1 MSIRHGLLALLERGP
16 RYGSQLRTEFESRT
30 GSTWPLNVGQVYTT
44 LSRLERD
51 GMVAQDGEDT
61 AGHAL
66 YAITDSGRAELRTW
80 FARPVDRTSPARDE
94 LAIKLAMAVGA
105 PGVDIRHVIQS
116 QRRHTVQAMQDYTR
130 LKAQA
135 LVAVESGGA
144 RERDDVAWL
153 LVLEQLIFQT
163 EAEARWL
170 DHCEARLIRL
180 STLDGHTAT
189 DTALGS
195 DTDTGTG
202 TGLGTNAG
210 GRADLG
216 TGTGTTTGAT
226 GSAAPVSAVSPPP
239 VAAAAPPMGGAR

>member
-51 GMVAQDGEDT
+51 GMVAQGGEDA

-66 YAITDSGRAELRTW
+66 YAITDSGRTELRTW
-80 FARPVDRTSPARDE
+80 FGKPVDRTSPARDE

-105 PGVDIRHVIQS
+105 PSVDIRDVIQS
-116 QRRHTVQAMQDYTR
+116 QRRHTVKAMQDYTR

-170 DHCEARLIRL
+170 DHCESRLIRL
-180 STLDGHTAT
+180 SATAANSGSGA
-189 DTALGS
+189 DAPAPATAP
-195 DTDTGTG
+195 
-202 TGLGTNAG
+202 
-210 GRADLG
+210 RAEE
-216 TGTGTTTGAT
+216 
-226 GSAAPVSAVSPPP
+226 AAPAEAPKAADRQGTDASPP
-239 VAAAAPPMGGAR
+239 VAGAR